1 MLPPPPRRM
10 PFLYLVRHAQPDFVG
25 HYDSVTE
32 LGLRQSAWLG
42 QHFAARGIEFART
55 VCGSLARQAATLE
68 TLLLHLPGAPAP
80 RVDPDFNEY
89 DAVSVLGAFHGGEE
103 RSLRAGGDRRA
114 YFSAVRDALHAWS
127 RHGGELEGLESW
139 EHFGN
144 RVAAAAEAACAG
156 LDQPAAVLVVTSGG
170 VIGRLVA
177 DALGAGPEAAI
188 QLNLQTRN
196 TGVTEMVRG
205 RSIARVVAF
214 NAVPH
219 LERADRAHAVT
230 HS

>member
-1 MLPPPPRRM
+1 M
-10 PFLYLVRHAQPDFVG
+10 PHLYLVRHAQPDFAG

-42 QHFAARGIEFART
+42 QHFAARGLEFARI
-55 VCGSLARQAATLE
+55 VCGSLARQSATLE
-68 TLLLHLPGAPAP
+68 TLLMHLPGAPGP
-80 RVDPDFNEY
+80 RIDPGFNEY
-89 DAVSVLGAFHGGEE
+89 DAAGVLGSFHCGEE
-103 RSLRAGGDRRA
+103 RALRASGDRRA
-114 YFSAVRDALHAWS
+114 YFTAVRDALHAWS
-127 RHGGELEGLESW
+127 RHEGVSEGLESW
-139 EHFGN
+139 QDFGN
-144 RVAAAAEAACAG
+144 RVTAAADAACAG
-156 LDQPAAVLVVTSGG
+156 LEPSAAVLVVTSGG

-196 TGVTEMVRG
+196 TGITEMVRG
-205 RSIARVVAF
+205 RSIARLIAF

-219 LERADRAHAVT
+219 LEHADRAHAVT

>member
-1 MLPPPPRRM
+1 M
-10 PFLYLVRHAQPDFVG
+10 PHLYLVRHAQPDFAG

-32 LGLRQSAWLG
+32 LGLRQSDWLG
-42 QHFAARGIEFART
+42 QHFAARGLVFDRT
-55 VCGSLARQAATLE
+55 VCGTLARQSATLE
-68 TLLLHLPGAPAP
+68 TLLLHLPGTSAPLIDP
-80 RVDPDFNEY
+80 RFNEY
-89 DAVSVLGAFHGGEE
+89 DAASVIGAFHRGDE
-103 RSLRAGGDRRA
+103 RALRATGDRRA
-114 YFSAVRDALHAWS
+114 YFIAMRDALREWS
-127 RHGGELEGLESW
+127 RQGPLEGVESW
-139 EHFGN
+139 QGFGK
-144 RVAAAAEAACAG
+144 RVTAAADAACAG
-156 LDQPAAVLVVTSGG
+156 LEPSATVLVVTSGG

-177 DALGAGPEAAI
+177 DALGAGAEAAI

>member
-1 MLPPPPRRM
+1 M
-10 PFLYLVRHAQPDFVG
+10 PYLYLVRHAQPDFAG

-32 LGLRQSAWLG
+32 LGLQQAAWLG
-42 QHFAARGIEFART
+42 RHFAERGIKFART
-55 VCGSLARQAATLE
+55 ACGSLARQSATLE
-68 TLLLHLPGAPAP
+68 SLLHHLPGAPALQ
-80 RVDPDFNEY
+80 VDSGFNEY
-89 DAVSVLGAFHGGEE
+89 DAAGVLGEFHCGDE
-103 RSLRAGGDRRA
+103 RALRATGDRRA

-127 RHGGELEGLESW
+127 LAEGSLEGLESW
-139 EHFGN
+139 QDFGI
-144 RVAAAAEAACAG
+144 RVNLAADAACAG
-156 LDQPAAVLVVTSGG
+156 LEPSAAVLVVTSGG

-177 DALGAGPEAAI
+177 DALAAGPQAAI

-219 LERADRAHAVT
+219 LERADRAHAIT

>member
-1 MLPPPPRRM
+1 M
-10 PFLYLVRHAQPDFVG
+10 PILYLVRHAQPDFAG

-42 QHFAARGIEFART
+42 QHFAGRGIQFART
-55 VCGSLARQAATLE
+55 VCGSLSRQAATLE

-80 RVDPDFNEY
+80 RIDPGFNEY
-89 DAVSVLGAFHGGEE
+89 DAASVLGAFHCGDE
-103 RSLRAGGDRRA
+103 RSLRAAGDRRA
-114 YFSAVRDALHAWS
+114 YFTAVRDALHAWS
-127 RHGGELEGLESW
+127 RHEGAREGLESW
-139 EHFGN
+139 QDFGK
-144 RVAAAAEAACAG
+144 RVAAAADAACAG
-156 LDQPAAVLVVTSGG
+156 LEPSAAILVVTSGG

-177 DALGAGPEAAI
+177 DALGAGPQAAI

-219 LERADRAHAVT
+219 LERADRADAVT